1 MDYVNVAVDA
11 MGGDYA
17 PLETVKG
24 AVAALKEKEQLKI
37 TLVGRREDIDTELAK
52 YPDCPKDR
60 LTVVDA
66 PQIIEMAEQP
76 VKAIREKPDSS
87 IVRGMMLVKK
97 GECDAFV
104 TAGSS
109 GATLV
114 GGQILVG
121 RIHGIERPPFAPV
134 MPTAKGPVLLIDC
147 GANVDPKPSMLVQFA
162 QMGSIYMENIVGVKN
177 PRVALVNIGAEEE
190 KGNALVKETMPLLK
204 ACDTI
209 NFIGSIESREIPAG
223 AADVV
228 VCDAFTGNVIL
239 KMYEGVAKTL
249 LSEIK
254 GALLSTPVS
263 KIGALLIKPALK
275 KTLQKFNISTYGGA
289 PMLGLNGLIVKTH
302 GNSKSIEIEHS
313 IEQCIDWKEKKIN
326 DQFRTKMKL
335 VDHTV
340 KAQ

>member
-37 TLVGRREDIDTELAK
+37 TLVGRKEDIDTELAK

-134 MPTAKGPVLLIDC
+134 MPTAGGPVLLIDC

-204 ACDTI
+204 ACETI

-302 GNSKSIEIEHS
+302 GNSRSIEIEHS

-335 VDHTV
+335 VDHTG